1 MLSRCAGHSHLGR
14 AASTEQSL
22 EVASEQG
29 NVLGRKEDAKGPF
42 ERTDE
47 DAGLV
52 ASASVEQRNKMKM
65 WNGLNIGQTPGM
77 SPSSFAPPGFL
88 RSQRDCKYGW
98 NYN

>member
-22 EVASEQG
+22 EVASEPG
-29 NVLGRKEDAKGPF
+29 KVLGREEDAKGPLK
-42 ERTDE
+42 RTDE
-47 DAGLV
+47 NAGLV
-52 ASASVEQRNKMKM
+52 ASTSVEQRNKMIM
-65 WNGLNIGQTPGM
+65 WNGRNIGQTPGM
-77 SPSSFAPPGFL
+77 SPGSLAPPGFL